1 MQGSVRFAPMVCV
14 VETTCS
20 DVLDYVD
27 YEKTD
32 LGKREFLSAL
42 TQMGRRHPNILSLR
56 PSPLDTKEFQSV
68 LDLLS
73 REESC
78 PSSAKMRKGD
88 PAFNEQTL
96 SPLPLLH
103 HPTF

>member
-32 LGKREFLSAL
+32 L

-56 PSPLDTKEFQSV
+56 PSPVDTKEFQSV